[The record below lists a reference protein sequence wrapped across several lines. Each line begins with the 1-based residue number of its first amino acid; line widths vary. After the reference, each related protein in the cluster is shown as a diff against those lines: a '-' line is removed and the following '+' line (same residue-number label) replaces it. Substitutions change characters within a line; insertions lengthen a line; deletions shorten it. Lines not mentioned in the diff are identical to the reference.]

1 MSSREIQVRYQLRWI
16 VIVASSIMLASGAFL
31 FSLRHVLD
39 QDMGQSYKQAYNT
52 LKNLEK
58 ILFPMISLS
67 VLIYLIIG
75 SALVALVTIFISH
88 KIAGPI
94 FKMELFG
101 DNLRRGEL
109 NSPMRLR
116 SGDQMGLLAESLRE
130 LQSSL
135 ADGLRP
141 LGRALERSDSL
152 WAQFDALDAEA
163 DPARFREILIRI
175 DQELAAADAELSA
188 GR

>member
-1 MSSREIQVRYQLRWI
+1 MSTREIQFRYQLRWI
-16 VIVASSIMLASGAFL
+16 VIVAVSIALASISFL
-31 FSLRHVLD
+31 FSLKHTLD
-39 QDMGQSYKQAYNT
+39 QEIGPSFKQTFDT
-52 LKNLEK
+52 LKNLQK
-58 ILFPMISLS
+58 VLFPMITLS

-75 SALVALVTIFISH
+75 SVIVAVVTIFISH

-175 DQELAAADAELSA
+175 DQELADADAELSA